1 MYNEY
6 FGLTDRPFSIAPD
19 PRYLYMSNQHREAL
33 AHLTYGVQQEGGFIL
48 LTGEVGTG
56 KTTVCRCFLKQLDDR
71 IDVAYIVNPKQT
83 SKELLESMC
92 DDLNIAH
99 FQDDVSI
106 KSLTDAITSR
116 LLENHAKGKSTVL
129 LIDEAQNL
137 SVEVL
142 EQLRLLT
149 NLETDQKKLLQ
160 IILLGQPELLDLLA
174 KPELRQL
181 SQRVTARF
189 HMDKLDRKDIIPYV
203 QHRLAVAGCRMS
215 LFPQRA
221 AKIIE
226 KASGGVPRLIN
237 LICDRALLGVYS
249 SNGSTVTPQTLKK
262 AAKEVLG
269 EQRKSGE
276 IATPNNWL
284 WVAGTLVLAIQS
296 VLVLTWLYGQ
306 DEQDVI
312 EQIASSTIQ
321 TPTETVTEAVELSQV
336 EASSDEVSSDDV
348 VNPFTDGFNEQAYS
362 MLGSAWGLGALP
374 NNWYQICSDLSQT
387 RLKCESTNLSW
398 VKLVTVNRPFV
409 ATVIYQGK
417 AQRVLVEALEVDG
430 INYRLRMKGEAG
442 EILWL
447 DQNLFNQ
454 IWTGRVEYLWLQP
467 EANMPIL
474 RPGDL
479 HTYIQSIRAFL
490 TGVEGNTLYDLALS
504 ENVRQFQTEQGITS
518 DGVIG
523 PETMMLVNSI
533 KGEAPML
540 IDVSVKP
547 ESDEE
552 TSISTSVETVT
563 EDAIEIPALKEE
575 RLNQNGAMTPPM
587 NETRMSEL
595 ETIGV
600 RG

>member
-83 SKELLESMC
+83 STELLESMC

-99 FQDDVSI
+99 FQDDISI

-249 SNGSTVTPQTLKK
+249 SNGSVVTPQTLKR

-269 EQRKSGE
+269 EQRKSGQL
-276 IATPNNWL
+276 TTQSHWL
-284 WVAGTLVLAIQS
+284 WTAGALALAIQG
-296 VLVLTWLYGQ
+296 VLVLTWLYGH
-306 DEQDVI
+306 DEQLTAEPLAD
-312 EQIASSTIQ
+312 IAIPEITA
-321 TPTETVTEAVELSQV
+321 PVEVLAGSNMQESV
-336 EASSDEVSSDDV
+336 EVKTDQEVA
-348 VNPFTDGFNEQAYS
+348 NPFTGVFNDQAYA
-362 MLGSAWGLGALP
+362 MLGTSWGLGVLP
-374 NNWYQICSDLSQT
+374 NNWYQICADLSQT

-398 VKLVTVNRPFV
+398 IKLVTVNRPFV

-417 AQRVLVEALEVDG
+417 AERILVEALDVDG
-430 INYRLRMKGEAG
+430 INYRLRLKGSDKET
-442 EILWL
+442 LWL
-447 DQNLFNQ
+447 DQALFNH

-467 EANMPIL
+467 EVNMPIL
-474 RPGDL
+474 RPGDI
-479 HTYIQSIRAFL
+479 HNYVQYIRAFL
-490 TGVEGNTLYDLALS
+490 TRVEGDPVYDLALS
-504 ENVRQFQTEQGITS
+504 ESVRQFQTEKGITS

-533 KGEAPML
+533 TGEVPML
-540 IDVSVKP
+540 LDTSSKSEPVAENSDSSSIDTLT
-547 ESDEE
+547 EGA
-552 TSISTSVETVT
+552 VETPVLQN
-563 EDAIEIPALKEE
+563 ES
-575 RLNQNGAMTPPM
+575 LNQKSAEEPPK
-587 NETRMSEL
+587 NETMMSEL
-595 ETIGV
+595 EIKGV